1 MARPVVNAIA
11 ERIYE
16 EIAPVTVFDE
26 ENDWALLNFIHAWT
40 NAMMAIEDVARDTDD
55 GPGWSNVLDP
65 DRAPS
70 MFLDFLS
77 ALVGSRGYK
86 GEPDDHKRI
95 RINGMTG
102 LRRGSAQAMR
112 AAATRYLEGVDPDNP
127 YVVFHERAGSA
138 WRLAVRT
145 LTTETPDEAQVLSE
159 LQSQKPAGIVMTYD
173 AVDGPTWDLLAAAYD
188 SWDAVAAD
196 YPTWDHVAVD
206 LPTP

>member
-1 MARPVVNAIA
+1 MARPVVNPIA

-26 ENDWALLNFIHAWT
+26 ENDWALLHFIHAWT
-40 NAMMAIEDVARDTDD
+40 NAMMAVEEVARDTDE
-55 GPGWSNVLDP
+55 GPGWSSVLDP
-65 DRAPS
+65 DRAPA

-102 LRRGSAQAMR
+102 LRRGSSQAMR
-112 AAATRYLEGVDPDNP
+112 AAAIRYLTGSK
-127 YVVFHERAGSA
+127 YLVFHERAGSA
-138 WRLAVRT
+138 WRLHIRT
-145 LTTETPDEAQVLSE
+145 LDSETPDEAQVLSE

-173 AVDGPTWDLLAAAYD
+173 AVPGPTWDLLAAAYD